1 MTRLN
6 TLILL
11 TLAATAACGQ
21 GRNDATSEPA
31 KPTDLGDAIRQARH
45 NAKGERP
52 AQTGQVAVLDL
63 EISAGAAAAPAP
75 GATAAQPARP
85 QVTARVARAR
95 VVAGA
100 APKLFARNS
109 GDWEVRLKGRTP
121 MSYRIPNPLADIEIE
136 NPKGS
141 RSPFSQVVPTG
152 PVPVQIVVPLTRD
165 GRSLGVESIEI
176 VDTVTGQ
183 TILSAPLAGAAAP
196 PG

>member
-6 TLILL
+6 TLLLL

-21 GRNDATSEPA
+21 GRDGAASSTADP
-31 KPTDLGDAIRQARH
+31 KDFGDAIRHANKNSR
-45 NAKGERP
+45 GERP
-52 AQTGQVAVLDL
+52 AQTGQVAVLEL
-63 EISAGAAAAPAP
+63 EVTAAAAPA
-75 GATAAQPARP
+75 GAQGAAARQGAAP
-85 QVTARVARAR
+85 SYTARVGKVQ
-95 VVAGA
+95 VVNGA
-100 APKLFARNS
+100 APKVFARNS

-121 MSYRIPNPLADIEIE
+121 VSYRIPNPLTDIEIE

-141 RSPFSQVVPTG
+141 KSPFSQVEQAG
-152 PVPVQIVVPLTRD
+152 PVPVQIVVPLSRD

-183 TILSAPLAGAAAP
+183 TIVTAPLAATPP